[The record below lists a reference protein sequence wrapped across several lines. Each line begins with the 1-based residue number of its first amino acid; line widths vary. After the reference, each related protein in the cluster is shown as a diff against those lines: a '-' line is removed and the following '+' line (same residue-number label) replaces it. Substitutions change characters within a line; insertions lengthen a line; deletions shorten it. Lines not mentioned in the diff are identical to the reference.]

1 MGLSTAN
8 PPHHG
13 AQVREA
19 QKLLK
24 HNRFGCFYHGRIDG
38 EAGPL
43 FVRAVRQAKFWC
55 GYRKERINGI
65 FGHTLEH
72 YLEGGKLPADKA
84 ARRRMR
90 RHKAA
95 HDGIRARIV
104 HEANWGIHHEPEIHY
119 AQTRPIPY
127 EQWGRHH
134 LPIHTDCS
142 GSITCIFKKA
152 GAPDPNG
159 NGYDGTGYTGDM
171 LRHLHRIPR
180 SELQHGDLVCFG
192 EFPGHHV
199 CLVLQGGPDPLLFSH
214 GQERGPFA
222 IRLSAE
228 QRFQGAAPI
237 FLSAGV

>member
-1 MGLSTAN
+1 MGS
-8 PPHHG
+8 
-13 AQVREA
+13 ES
-19 QKLLK
+19 
-24 HNRFGCFYHGRIDG
+24 D
-38 EAGPL
+38 
-43 FVRAVRQAKFWC
+43 VRASIVKFCEW
-55 GYRKERINGI
+55 GI
-65 FGHTLEH
+65 QN
-72 YLEGGKLPADKA
+72 A
-84 ARRRMR
+84 AR
-90 RHKAA
+90 
-95 HDGIRARIV
+95 
-104 HEANWGIHHEPEIHY
+104 IHY
-119 AQTRPIPY
+119 AQVRPIPVPPP
-127 EQWGRHH
+127 GK
-134 LPIHTDCS
+134 LPRLPLVTDCS
-142 GSITCIFKKA
+142 GFATLAYRAA